1 MKIKYISRKALLTFT
16 FFSTFTVML
25 GCSSVIPQ
33 NETPID
39 QNVQTSQ
46 QQKVQEGKV
55 LKVIDAITI
64 QVKINEK
71 IFTVK
76 YLGLD
81 IPNNVDPYLNK
92 KATDLNNYLVNDR
105 NIQLEKDTIE
115 SDKFGNLLRYVY
127 ADGEM
132 INQKILIN
140 GYASL
145 ANDYHNFSK
154 RSLFETLYTQS
165 LQEKRGFWANLS
177 NTSEYMK
184 TNNQEQ
190 KKVDTRR
197 IGTLPYPIKITDKCD
212 FSNSQERLI
221 KGNIDQKTKERTYY
235 IPNSIMYKTITIEED
250 HNDRWFCTEQEAQLQ
265 GWVKSKH

>member
-1 MKIKYISRKALLTFT
+1 MIKIRYISRKTLLIFAFSSIFT
-16 FFSTFTVML
+16 L
-25 GCSSVIPQ
+25 ILACSSVIPK
-33 NETPID
+33 NETSID
-39 QNVQTSQ
+39 QDVETPQ
-46 QQKVQEGKV
+46 QQIEIGEV

-71 IFTVK
+71 KFTVK

-81 IPNNVDPYLNK
+81 IPNNVDPYINQ
-92 KATDLNNYLVNDR
+92 KAIDLNNYLVNGR
-105 NIQLEKDTIE
+105 TIQLEKDIID

-145 ANDYHNFSK
+145 ANDQHNFSK

-165 LQEKRGFWANLS
+165 IQEKRGFWANLS

-184 TNNQEQ
+184 PSKEKQ
-190 KKVDTRR
+190 KKVDNRPV
-197 IGTLPYPIKITDKCD
+197 GTLPYLIKITDKCD

-235 IPNSIMYKTITIEED
+235 IPNSIMYKTITIEEN

>member
-1 MKIKYISRKALLTFT
+1 M
-16 FFSTFTVML
+16 
-25 GCSSVIPQ
+25 
-33 NETPID
+33 ID
-39 QNVQTSQ
+39 
-46 QQKVQEGKV
+46 
-55 LKVIDAITI
+55 
-64 QVKINEK
+64 
-71 IFTVK
+71 
-76 YLGLD
+76 
-81 IPNNVDPYLNK
+81 
-92 KATDLNNYLVNDR
+92 
-105 NIQLEKDTIE
+105 

-145 ANDYHNFSK
+145 ANDQHNFSK

-165 LQEKRGFWANLS
+165 IQEKRGFWANLS

-184 TNNQEQ
+184 PSKEKQ
-190 KKVDTRR
+190 KKVDNRPV
-197 IGTLPYPIKITDKCD
+197 GTLPYPIKITDKCD

-235 IPNSIMYKTITIEED
+235 IPNSIMYKTITIEEN